1 VVFYTQS
8 LRVCKRVICEALS
21 PLSGHILDAH
31 TYLLPLS
38 AIEVVVV
45 DVLVSIG
52 VLFEWEEWF

>member
-1 VVFYTQS
+1 VKLYAN
-8 LRVCKRVICEALS
+8 LA
-21 PLSGHILDAH
+21 GHSLDAH

-38 AIEVVVV
+38 AIEVVV